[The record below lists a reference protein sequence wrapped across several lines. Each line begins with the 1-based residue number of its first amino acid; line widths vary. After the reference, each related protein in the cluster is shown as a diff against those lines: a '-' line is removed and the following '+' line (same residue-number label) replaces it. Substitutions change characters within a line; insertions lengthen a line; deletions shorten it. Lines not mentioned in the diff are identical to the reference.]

1 MAKQNFPFTLAA
13 RAHVIRFQENLKNWE
28 AGLEQAMREN
38 DAAGIEFCTRCVA
51 TAKGQLAKAKDQALD
66 ITIW

>member
-13 RAHVIRFQENLKNWE
+13 RAHVT
-28 AGLEQAMREN
+28 
-38 DAAGIEFCTRCVA
+38 AGIEFCTRCVA